1 MSACISEASVTIK
14 GKNLDDI
21 DDIVSLATDGEKA
34 EMKKYSLGIL
44 SLETANV
51 YSQWFGSDINKF
63 YTCQISTDS
72 SAMANTLSELVPYD
86 NVYNTMWSG
95 MYTAASSSRNKNG
108 RAVFFS
114 RYFVDTNNGRMT
126 VRPSAAFIGG
136 DGKAST
142 AKDIEITV
150 EHEKSGG
157 AFDQDVEGGIF
168 LPNDKNEYFAVAILK
183 NSNVSATGDLTCTAN
198 IFIAGMNFSGDKDVN
213 FSTRA

>member
-1 MSACISEASVTIK
+1 MI
-14 GKNLDDI
+14 
-21 DDIVSLATDGEKA
+21 
-34 EMKKYSLGIL
+34 
-44 SLETANV
+44 
-51 YSQWFGSDINKF
+51 
-63 YTCQISTDS
+63 
-72 SAMANTLSELVPYD
+72 
-86 NVYNTMWSG
+86 
-95 MYTAASSSRNKNG
+95 
-108 RAVFFS
+108 
-114 RYFVDTNNGRMT
+114 

-150 EHEKSGG
+150 EHAKDGG

-168 LPNDKNEYFAVAILK
+168 LPNDDNEYFAVAILK

>member
-1 MSACISEASVTIK
+1 MSITLC
-14 GKNLDDI
+14 G
-21 DDIVSLATDGEKA
+21 
-34 EMKKYSLGIL
+34 
-44 SLETANV
+44 LE
-51 YSQWFGSDINKF
+51 
-63 YTCQISTDS
+63 C
-72 SAMANTLSELVPYD
+72 TLQLRPQE
-86 NVYNTMWSG
+86 T
-95 MYTAASSSRNKNG
+95 KNG

-114 RYFVDTNNGRMT
+114 RYFVDTDNGKMI

-150 EHEKSGG
+150 EHDNDGG

-168 LPNDKNEYFAVAILK
+168 LPNDDNEYFAVAILK